1 MKLQMTEELPDCY
14 VSLKVSPPYLVSQS
28 TYNGGTE
35 ALQSATQFNLAWM
48 MLRYQSASS
57 DQIIP
62 PWSGWVSFTG

>member
-35 ALQSATQFNLAWM
+35 ALQSATRFNLAWM
-48 MLRYQSASS
+48 MLRSQSALS

-62 PWSGWVSFTG
+62 AWSGWVSFTG